1 MTVFFQHVGEAGG
14 KRDFPKTIGTAR
26 DGLVRFRFEEIES
39 YLDEVGADER
49 RLLRRASEEIDADGF
64 QIWGIPSGAKS
75 VLRELKVDDYLL
87 LLEAVGPGG
96 SFVYAGRIIA
106 RPSVEC
112 FTLSRHL
119 WGEGRFP
126 IIVLMNGAL
135 SNYHWY
141 DFCDQLGYKRNW
153 NPAGNTF
160 RIQSERLLASQFGD
174 EAELIHRMVGQ
185 DLTSEGKRAI
195 HDFELQDPAELDIED
210 EEGRKA
216 LREHLHSERSARL
229 TAAFKRNLK
238 EFKCA
243 ACSFDFQTVYGELGH
258 QYIECHHIRPVA
270 QMAAGEKTKISD
282 LVPLCANCH
291 RMVHR
296 SSPMK
301 SISELKEILVARY
314 AARHEN

>member
-26 DGLVRFRFEEIES
+26 HGLVKFRFEDIEP
-39 YLDEVGADER
+39 YLDELGADER
-49 RLLRRASEEIDADGF
+49 RRLRRAAEEIDADGF

-106 RPSVEC
+106 RPEVEC
-112 FTLSRHL
+112 FALSRHL

-126 IIVLMNGAL
+126 IIVLMSGAL
-135 SNYHWY
+135 SNFHWY

-160 RIQSERLLASQFGD
+160 RIQSERLLASPFGD
-174 EAELIHRMVGQ
+174 EAALIRRMVGH
-185 DLTSEGKRAI
+185 DLTSAGKRAI
-195 HDFELQDPAELDIED
+195 DDFELQDPAELDIQD
-210 EEGRKA
+210 DEGRRV
-216 LREHLHSERSARL
+216 LRQHLHSGRSARL
-229 TAAFKRNLK
+229 VAAFKRSLRD
-238 EFKCA
+238 FTCSACA
-243 ACSFDFQTVYGELGH
+243 FDFRKVYGDLGH
-258 QYIECHHIRPVA
+258 QYIECHHIRPVSK
-270 QMAAGEKTKISD
+270 MAAGEKTKLSD

-296 SSPMK
+296 SQPMK
-301 SISELKEILVARY
+301 SIAELKEILAAQY
-314 AARHEN
+314 SARHDI